1 MGFRKHANEE
11 IDAQH
16 TSEDTFPASFTNVM
30 NFSPILAFPMPR
42 SAFKTAKDV
51 QAQSLS

>member
-1 MGFRKHANEE
+1 MGFRKNTDEE

-16 TSEDTFPASFTNVM
+16 TSEDTFPASFPNVM
-30 NFSPILAFPMPR
+30 SFSPILAFPMPR
-42 SAFKTAKDV
+42 SAFNTATDV